1 MRHTSYCLRVDAPN
15 HSLAPVQRMDLFRQV
30 LDQLVAFI
38 DHSGLQPG
46 DRLPSDRDL
55 AAALHVSRPLVR
67 QALKVLEGLGRVTAQ
82 QGSGTYVAD
91 NGIRVAAN
99 ELMRGLEPSADVRA
113 QLLVGRLIIDT
124 RVMREGFRD
133 GGTPL
138 IEALRRALDERRAE
152 LAEGPDEASLD
163 LGFEAIF
170 GHFCQNLVLSRLQRI
185 LHDAW
190 LESQMAGREQLPDRF
205 ALHQEHEAIFDHIQR
220 GDIDGAVTT
229 FQAHLRG
236 LELGD

>member
-1 MRHTSYCLRVDAPN
+1 MDAPN
-15 HSLAPVQRMDLFRQV
+15 LSLAPVQRMDLFRQV
-30 LDQLVAFI
+30 LDQLVALI
-38 DHSGLQPG
+38 DQSGLRPG

-99 ELMRGLEPSADVRA
+99 ELMRGLEPGADMRG
-113 QLLVGRLIIDT
+113 QLLVGRSLVDT
-124 RVMREGFRD
+124 QVMRDGYRD
-133 GGTPL
+133 GGAPL
-138 IEALRRALDERRAE
+138 IDALRRALDERRAE
-152 LAEGPDEASLD
+152 LTEGPDEASLD

-170 GHFCQNLVLSRLQRI
+170 GHFCQNIVLRRLQAV

-190 LESQMAGREQLPDRF
+190 LETQIAGREQLPDRF
-205 ALHQEHEAIFDHIQR
+205 ALHHEHEAIFDRIEQ
-220 GDIDGAVTT
+220 GDIDGAVAL
-229 FQAHLRG
+229 FDAHLRG
-236 LELGD
+236 LEPGY